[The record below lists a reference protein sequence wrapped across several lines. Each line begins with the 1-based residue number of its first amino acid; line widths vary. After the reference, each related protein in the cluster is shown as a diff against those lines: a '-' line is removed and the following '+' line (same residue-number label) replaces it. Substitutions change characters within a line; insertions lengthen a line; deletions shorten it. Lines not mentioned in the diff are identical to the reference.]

1 MSAAAGFA
9 VAVALIHCYYG
20 FNATGGPAGV
30 GIAVG
35 KAIRASIVAVNL
47 LNLMMSAFMWGVTDT
62 VRIAG

>member
-1 MSAAAGFA
+1 MKAAVFA
-9 VAVALIHCYYG
+9 VTVVLIHCYYG

-35 KAIRASIVAVNL
+35 KAIRASIVAVNV
-47 LNLMMSAFMWGVTDT
+47 LNLMMSSFMWGVHDT